1 MPESLE
7 RTDDDLT
14 LARRA
19 ADGDAASR
27 TEVTQLVDPIVRA
40 RTEQFCKRFC
50 RENRHR
56 YLCTLAHP
64 WGSAPADAPLCEWGN
79 ASYAWMLDDLSN
91 GQRLRRFE
99 ARDGASL
106 HDYLSL
112 IANSLPFY
120 ERWKNWRFGR
130 RVHVPTYVADMAP
143 LAGRVF
149 LALRSGDSVPLIAQQ
164 LGCAEAYIDELSQRI
179 VIELTRRRR
188 LHLLDPP
195 RTESLADTTG
205 DGDKGAQ
212 ERDIPVYDAPPERV
226 EDTDALRAAWQQLS
240 PVEQFVLEAMLIEE
254 RDARDVLQALVELDI
269 RIVDGVAPTDVER
282 QQLYYFRRKSLAK
295 LTRLMDL

>member
-1 MPESLE
+1 LLESQE
-7 RTDDDLT
+7 STDKDLA
-14 LARRA
+14 LARCA
-19 ADGDAASR
+19 ADGDAESR
-27 TEVTQLVDPIVRA
+27 REVTRLVDPIVRA

-56 YLCTLAHP
+56 YICTLVKP

-79 ASYAWMLDDLSN
+79 ASYAWMLDDLSKS
-91 GQRLRRFE
+91 QRLRRFE

-106 HDYLSL
+106 RDYLHL

-130 RVHVPTYVADMAP
+130 RVHVPTYIAEMTP

-149 LALRSGDSVPLIAQQ
+149 LALRSGDNVPLIAQQ
-164 LGCAEAYIDELSQRI
+164 LGCAEAQIDALSQRI
-179 VIELTRRRR
+179 VIELTRRGR
-188 LHLLDPP
+188 LYLLDPP
-195 RTESLADTTG
+195 RTESLANVASDDANTTL
-205 DGDKGAQ
+205 
-212 ERDIPVYDAPPERV
+212 ERDIPVRDPEPELV
-226 EDTDALRAAWQQLS
+226 EDTAALRDAWQQLS

-254 RDARDVLQALVELDI
+254 RDANDVLQALAHLDI
-269 RIVDGVAPTDVER
+269 RIVEDTPPQAIDR

-295 LTRLMDL
+295 LARLMER